1 MDLTLPDSGWTTC
14 LFTLAVTTTLGVSI
28 PVGINIGV
36 INAPSVYIKS
46 WINDTVFDRYEVS
59 LSPGGLDMFLSV
71 VVSIFL
77 IGGVIGSLSGAV
89 IADKFGRKTSY
100 LLCGILHTMGGFCF
114 VFCRQLNSVE
124 LLLLGRI
131 LVGLAAG
138 LTTSI
143 LPMYLAEVSPTKLR
157 GTISTLCGL
166 GLTIGVVVG
175 QIVSLDQVLGTNGSW
190 HYAISSFTLLN
201 MFCYVPYALLPESPK
216 YLFTIRDDPKG
227 TLQAIRSLFGENSV
241 SDDYVILQRE
251 NTATASI
258 SSDSEQN
265 FKIADS
271 EPATRSMWSVIADP
285 MLRLP
290 LILVCALQGG
300 QQLSGINAVFYYS
313 VSIFES
319 VGLSST
325 SAKFANLGVGCLNLL
340 VGSLSPYLMA
350 QYNRRTLC
358 LISCSFCGLF
368 MFCVAMMIHLMDA
381 VPWFNYASIAAI
393 LLYITF
399 FQLGLGPIP
408 FFIGSELVELS
419 ARPAAM
425 ALGSLSS
432 WGCNFLI
439 GMLFPLLSSAWGAFA
454 FLPCAITCVLLT
466 VLVQLYL
473 PETRG
478 RDVSD
483 VAVLVSKG
491 FKSKVM

>member
-1 MDLTLPDSGWTTC
+1 QDSGWTTC

-46 WINDTVFDRYEVS
+46 WINDTIYERYGVV
-59 LSPGGLDMFLSV
+59 LSSSGLDMLFSI

-77 IGGVIGSLSGAV
+77 IGGVIGSLSGAI
-89 IADKFGRKTSY
+89 IADKFGRKKSY
-100 LLCGILHTMGGFCF
+100 LICGILHTMGGLCF
-114 VFCRQLNSVE
+114 VFCRQLISVE
-124 LLLLGRI
+124 LLLLGRT

-138 LTTSI
+138 LTTSV

-166 GLTIGVVVG
+166 GLTVGVVAG
-175 QIVSLDQVLGTNGSW
+175 QIVSLDQVLGTNRNW
-190 HYAISSFTLLN
+190 HYAVGSFTILN
-201 MFCYVPYALLPESPK
+201 IFCYVPYAWLPESPK
-216 YLFTIRDDPKG
+216 YLFSIRDDPKG
-227 TLQAIRSLFGENSV
+227 TLIAIRRLFGKSSI
-241 SDDYVILQRE
+241 SDDY
-251 NTATASI
+251 
-258 SSDSEQN
+258 N
-265 FKIADS
+265 FKMMDND
-271 EPATRSMWSVIADP
+271 PATRSMWSVIADP
-285 MLRLP
+285 TLRLP
-290 LILVCALQGG
+290 LVLVCALQGG

-340 VGSLSPYLMA
+340 VGSLSPYLMGH
-350 QYNRRTLC
+350 YNRRTLC
-358 LISCSFCGLF
+358 LISCSFCALY
-368 MFCVAMMIHLMDA
+368 MFCVAMLIHLMD
-381 VPWFNYASIAAI
+381 VISWFNYASIFAI
-393 LLYITF
+393 LLYIIF

-408 FFIGSELVELS
+408 FFIGSELFELS
-419 ARPAAM
+419 SRPSAM

-432 WGCNFLI
+432 WGCNFVV

-454 FLPCAITCVLLT
+454 FLPCSITCVLLT
-466 VLVQLYL
+466 VLILFYL

-483 VAVLVSKG
+483 VVVLVSKG
-491 FKSKVM
+491 FKSKVV